1 MNNDQKTQKFVA
13 YLQEG
18 ANPFRNEEQR
28 RNKDRIDQ
36 VLRAFVY
43 MVAHDITPP
52 PAVMAFI
59 ASGVKLHLDGSQ
71 SPWPTNNKRKISA
84 NLVALIQ
91 VADALHPGHRA
102 DIAAHAE
109 VSARQVGNYLDER
122 GIDITAHRHI
132 YHEMYKGQDLV
143 AVLNAISDLK
153 DHLGKGRK

>member
-59 ASGVKLHLDGSQ
+59 ASGVQLHLDGSQ

-102 DIAAHAE
+102 DIAAHA
-109 VSARQVGNYLDER
+109 
-122 GIDITAHRHI
+122 AHRHI